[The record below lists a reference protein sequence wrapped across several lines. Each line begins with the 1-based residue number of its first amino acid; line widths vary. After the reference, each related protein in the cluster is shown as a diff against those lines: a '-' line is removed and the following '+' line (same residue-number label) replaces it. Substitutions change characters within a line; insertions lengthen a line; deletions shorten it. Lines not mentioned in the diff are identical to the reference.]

1 MSNEQLRGVFDNNVL
16 VGAALL
22 GGVPRKAFDKLL
34 NHGTVLVSV
43 PVLLELADVLN
54 RPKFDKYVTHDER
67 MRFMVSFLKVSEMVE
82 LSETITACRDPKD
95 DKLLELAV
103 SGKAEFLVTG
113 DKDLL
118 VLNPFRGVE
127 IITPREFLGDC
138 QEFCVNEF
146 SDSPAIGSRP

>member
-16 VGAALL
+16 VSAALL
-22 GGVPRKAFDKLL
+22 AGVPRKAFDRLL
-34 NHGTVLVSV
+34 DDGKVLISV

-54 RPKFDKYVTHDER
+54 REKFDKYLTHDER
-67 MRFMVSFLKVSEMVE
+67 MRFMVSFLKVAEMVE
-82 LSETITACRDPKD
+82 TGETITACRDPKD

-103 SGKAEFLVTG
+103 SGNADFLVSG

-127 IITPREFLGDC
+127 IITPREFLDY
-138 QEFCVNEF
+138 
-146 SDSPAIGSRP
+146 AR

>member
-1 MSNEQLRGVFDNNVL
+1 MLMNNEQLRGVFDNNVL
-16 VGAALL
+16 VSAALL
-22 GGVPRKAFDKLL
+22 GGVPRKSIDKLL
-34 NHGTVLVSV
+34 DNGTVLISV

-67 MRFMVSFLKVSEMVE
+67 MRFMVSFLKVAEMVE
-82 LSETITACRDPKD
+82 ISETITVCRDQKD

-103 SGKAEFLVTG
+103 SGTADFLLTG

-127 IITPREFLGDC
+127 IITPREFL
-138 QEFCVNEF
+138 ERAF
-146 SDSPAIGSRP
+146 

>member
-1 MSNEQLRGVFDNNVL
+1 
-16 VGAALL
+16 
-22 GGVPRKAFDKLL
+22 
-34 NHGTVLVSV
+34 LVSV

-67 MRFMVSFLKVSEMVE
+67 MRFMVNFLKVAEMTEISE
-82 LSETITACRDPKD
+82 SITVCRDPKD

-103 SGKAEFLVTG
+103 SGTADFLVTG

-127 IITPREFLGDC
+127 IISPREFLDKALY
-138 QEFCVNEF
+138 E
-146 SDSPAIGSRP
+146 

>member
-1 MSNEQLRGVFDNNVL
+1 MSNEILRGVFDNNVL
-16 VGAALL
+16 VSAALL

-34 NHGTVLVSV
+34 DSGTVLVSV

-54 RPKFDKYVTHDER
+54 RTKFDKYVTHDKR
-67 MRFMVSFLKVSEMVE
+67 MRFMVSFLKVAEMVE
-82 LSETITACRDPKD
+82 VIETIIICRDPKD

-103 SGKAEFLVTG
+103 SGNADFLVTG

-127 IITPREFLGDC
+127 ILTPREFL
-138 QEFCVNEF
+138 EKVL
-146 SDSPAIGSRP
+146 